1 MIVYVKPHGQS
12 IVVRSK
18 RGDMS
23 KIVELTD
30 ESEFNEMIYTDG
42 IVLVDFWATWCNP
55 CKVQKPILESVI
67 NKIDN
72 LTIIKVDVDRFKNI
86 AARFKIMSI
95 PSFILFKD
103 GNYMKAILAFQTEEN
118 LIKHLTF

>member
-1 MIVYVKPHGQS
+1 
-12 IVVRSK
+12 
-18 RGDMS
+18 MS

-30 ESEFNEMIYTDG
+30 ESKFDEMIYTDG
-42 IVLVDFWATWCNP
+42 IVLVDFWAKWCNP
-55 CKVQKPILESVI
+55 CKVQKPILEAII

-103 GNYMKAILAFQTEEN
+103 GNYTKTILAFQTEEN